1 MEQVKKLPVDIDTW
15 KQLRY
20 DSNYYVP
27 ESPFEMVA
35 QSTIRFYENRLEQ
48 LDKILTE
55 KNKEI
60 LRRTI
65 QNIKKLMSK

>member
-15 KQLRY
+15 ELMGY

-48 LDKILTE
+48 LDKTLTE
-55 KNKEI
+55 ENKEI
-60 LRRTI
+60 LRESINTI
-65 QNIKKLMSK
+65 EKMLK

>member
-15 KQLRY
+15 ELMGY

-48 LDKILTE
+48 LDKTLTNE
-55 KNKEI
+55 NKEI
-60 LRRTI
+60 LREAI
-65 QNIKKLMSK
+65 VKIEKLMI

>member
-15 KQLRY
+15 ELMGY

-48 LDKILTE
+48 LDKTLTE

-60 LRRTI
+60 LRESINTI
-65 QNIKKLMSK
+65 EKMLK